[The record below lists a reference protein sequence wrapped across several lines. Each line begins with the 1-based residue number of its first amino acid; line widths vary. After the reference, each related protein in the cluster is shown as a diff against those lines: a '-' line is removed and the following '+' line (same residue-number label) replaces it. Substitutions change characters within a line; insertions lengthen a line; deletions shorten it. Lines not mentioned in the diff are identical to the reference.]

1 MIFLSTLL
9 LSVLITIAMVPVFST
24 LAVRW
29 QLVDLPGARKVHTR
43 AMPRCGG
50 IAMALGAF
58 VPVLLWNYMDPLV
71 QGWLAGALILVA
83 FGMADD
89 FRGLRPR
96 WKFLGQIAAAL
107 VVIFWGGVK
116 IRTLGML
123 APDDFLLPGW
133 VSVPLT
139 LLAIVGVTNAINLA
153 DGLDGLAGGIC
164 LLIFTCIGYLA
175 YIEGDTVNGLVALAL
190 VGAIFGFLR
199 YNTFPATV
207 FMGDTGSQLLGFS
220 AVTLSLDLTQGNT
233 ALSPV
238 LPLILVGI
246 PVLDTLTVMATRIV
260 RGRSPFTADQ
270 NHFHHNLMA
279 LGLRHTES
287 VTLIYAGQTAL
298 VLAAFLFRFY
308 SDWVLL
314 TGYLVFSVATIVL
327 LSLAGRNG
335 WHEKLV
341 DVTGHGSS
349 VFRYLQ
355 NVRTKGIAIRYA
367 FPALEA
373 GLYLI
378 LLVICA
384 LPAKVP
390 VYVTYSALPFGA
402 LILATRIWKK
412 EWLADVLR
420 FTLYLL
426 IPVVVYAGDQA
437 CAAWAVGFP
446 MRLCNTSFGFLAI
459 LDIAVSKLSKRRD
472 GFKSTPLDFLI
483 LLLAV
488 GIPNMPERSLQE
500 YQLGLIAAKIIILY
514 FSFEVL
520 MAEMRREFDRFA
532 VVTGVALLVLFVRGI
547 L

>member
-9 LSVLITIAMVPVFST
+9 LSVLITIALVPVFST
-24 LAVRW
+24 IAARW
-29 QLVDLPGARKVHTR
+29 QLVDLPGGRKLHTQ
-43 AMPRCGG
+43 AVPRCGG
-50 IAMALGAF
+50 IAMAIGAF
-58 VPVLLWNYMDPLV
+58 VPVLLWNPKEPLV

-83 FGMADD
+83 FGMVDD
-89 FRGLRPR
+89 FRGLGAK

-107 VVIFWGGVK
+107 IVIFWGGVK
-116 IRTLGML
+116 IRTLGTL

-133 VSVPLT
+133 VSIPLT

-164 LLIFTCIGYLA
+164 LLIFVCIGYLG

-238 LPLILVGI
+238 LPLILLGI
-246 PVLDTLTVMATRIV
+246 PVLDTLTVMGTRIA
-260 RGRSPFTADQ
+260 RGRSPFVADKK
-270 NHFHHNLMA
+270 HFHHNLMA

-287 VTLIYAGQTAL
+287 VTLIYAGQTCL
-298 VLAAFLFRFY
+298 VVAAFLLRFH
-308 SDWVLL
+308 SDWLLL
-314 TGYLVFSVATIVL
+314 TGYLAFSVATIVL

-341 DVTGHGSS
+341 DVTVQGSP

-355 NVRTKGIAIRYA
+355 GLKTKGVVIRYA

-373 GLYLI
+373 GLYLL
-378 LLVICA
+378 LLVICV

-390 VYVTYSALPFGA
+390 VYVTYCALPFGA
-402 LILATRIWKK
+402 LILATRLWKK
-412 EWLADVLR
+412 EVGSRRPALHPVPADPGGHLR
-420 FTLYLL
+420 GQPGVRALGRGVPHA
-426 IPVVVYAGDQA
+426 PVQHELRG
-437 CAAWAVGFP
+437 
-446 MRLCNTSFGFLAI
+446 
-459 LDIAVSKLSKRRD
+459 
-472 GFKSTPLDFLI
+472 
-483 LLLAV
+483 
-488 GIPNMPERSLQE
+488 
-500 YQLGLIAAKIIILY
+500 
-514 FSFEVL
+514 
-520 MAEMRREFDRFA
+520 
-532 VVTGVALLVLFVRGI
+532 TGVPRHRRFEAVAAARRVQEHPAGLSSSCCWPSGSRTCRNRACMCTRSAWSRPRSSSCTSASRW
-547 L
+547 

>member
-9 LSVLITIAMVPVFST
+9 LSVLITIAMVPVFSI

-107 VVIFWGGVK
+107 FVIFWGGVK

-133 VSVPLT
+133 VSIPLT

-246 PVLDTLTVMATRIV
+246 PVLDTLTVLATRIV
-260 RGRSPFTADQ
+260 RGRSPFTGDQ
-270 NHFHHNLMA
+270 HHFHHNLMA

-298 VLAAFLFRFY
+298 VLAAFLLRFY
-308 SDWVLL
+308 SDWLLL
-314 TGYLVFSVATIVL
+314 TGYLVFSVATIAL
-327 LSLAGRNG
+327 LSLAGRND

-341 DVTGHGSS
+341 DVAGQGSS
-349 VFRYLQ
+349 VYRYLQ
-355 NVRTKGIAIRYA
+355 KVKTKGIAVRY
-367 FPALEA
+367 
-373 GLYLI
+373 
-378 LLVICA
+378 
-384 LPAKVP
+384 
-390 VYVTYSALPFGA
+390 
-402 LILATRIWKK
+402 
-412 EWLADVLR
+412 
-420 FTLYLL
+420 
-426 IPVVVYAGDQA
+426 
-437 CAAWAVGFP
+437 
-446 MRLCNTSFGFLAI
+446 
-459 LDIAVSKLSKRRD
+459 
-472 GFKSTPLDFLI
+472 
-483 LLLAV
+483 
-488 GIPNMPERSLQE
+488 
-500 YQLGLIAAKIIILY
+500 
-514 FSFEVL
+514 
-520 MAEMRREFDRFA
+520 
-532 VVTGVALLVLFVRGI
+532 
-547 L
+547 

>member
-1 MIFLSTLL
+1 
-9 LSVLITIAMVPVFST
+9 
-24 LAVRW
+24 
-29 QLVDLPGARKVHTR
+29 
-43 AMPRCGG
+43 
-50 IAMALGAF
+50 
-58 VPVLLWNYMDPLV
+58 
-71 QGWLAGALILVA
+71 
-83 FGMADD
+83 
-89 FRGLRPR
+89 
-96 WKFLGQIAAAL
+96 
-107 VVIFWGGVK
+107 
-116 IRTLGML
+116 
-123 APDDFLLPGW
+123 
-133 VSVPLT
+133 
-139 LLAIVGVTNAINLA
+139 
-153 DGLDGLAGGIC
+153 
-164 LLIFTCIGYLA
+164 
-175 YIEGDTVNGLVALAL
+175 
-190 VGAIFGFLR
+190 
-199 YNTFPATV
+199 
-207 FMGDTGSQLLGFS
+207 
-220 AVTLSLDLTQGNT
+220 
-233 ALSPV
+233 
-238 LPLILVGI
+238 
-246 PVLDTLTVMATRIV
+246 
-260 RGRSPFTADQ
+260 
-270 NHFHHNLMA
+270 MA

-298 VLAAFLFRFY
+298 VLAAFLLRFY
-308 SDWVLL
+308 SDWLLL

-327 LSLAGRNG
+327 LSLAGANG

-341 DVTGHGSS
+341 DVTGQGSS

-355 NVRTKGIAIRYA
+355 NLKTKGIAIRYA

-390 VYVTYSALPFGA
+390 VYVTYSTLPFGA
-402 LILATRIWKK
+402 LILAPRIWKK

-446 MRLCNTSFGFLAI
+446 MRLCNMSFGFLGV

-472 GFKSTPLDFLI
+472 GFKSSPLDFLI
-483 LLLAV
+483 LLLAI

>member
-1 MIFLSTLL
+1 
-9 LSVLITIAMVPVFST
+9 
-24 LAVRW
+24 
-29 QLVDLPGARKVHTR
+29 
-43 AMPRCGG
+43 
-50 IAMALGAF
+50 
-58 VPVLLWNYMDPLV
+58 
-71 QGWLAGALILVA
+71 
-83 FGMADD
+83 
-89 FRGLRPR
+89 
-96 WKFLGQIAAAL
+96 
-107 VVIFWGGVK
+107 
-116 IRTLGML
+116 L

-133 VSVPLT
+133 VSIPLT

-238 LPLILVGI
+238 LPLILLGM
-246 PVLDTLTVMATRIV
+246 PVLDTLTVLATRIV
-260 RGRSPFTADQ
+260 RGRSPFTGDQ
-270 NHFHHNLMA
+270 SHFHHNLMA

-287 VTLIYAGQTAL
+287 VTLIYAGQTAI
-298 VLAAFLFRFY
+298 VFAAFMLRFY
-308 SDWVLL
+308 SDWLL
-314 TGYLVFSVATIVL
+314 LIGYLVFSVTTVVL

-335 WHEKLV
+335 WHEKLS
-341 DVTGHGSS
+341 DVAGQGSS

-355 NVRTKGIAIRYA
+355 GLKTKGIAIRYA

-373 GLYLI
+373 VLYLL

-390 VYVTYSALPFGA
+390 VYVTYSVLPFGA
-402 LILATRIWKK
+402 LILAIRIWKK

-426 IPVVVYAGDQA
+426 VPAVVYAGDQA
-437 CAAWAVGFP
+437 CVAWARGFP
-446 MRLCNTSFGFLAI
+446 VRLCNMGFGALAL
-459 LDIAVSKLSKRRD
+459 LDIAVSKLSMRRD

-488 GIPNMPERSLQE
+488 GVPNLPEQSLRE
-500 YQLGLIAAKIIILY
+500 YQLGMTAAKIIILY
-514 FSFEVL
+514 FSFEVV
-520 MAEMRREFDRFA
+520 MAELREEFDRFA
-532 VVTGVALLVLFVRGI
+532 AVTGVALFLLLVRGI